1 MENDSSAL
9 AVPSPA
15 IGNPRGLP
23 TTLLTLFWSPST
35 AFQTLREKRW
45 WFVPFLLCVATAILF
60 ELATSRYRMEDL
72 KQEIKSD
79 PSYSAEEV
87 GRRLGNIDR
96 QATAGVSLWKLGL
109 ATTVLTA
116 GHAFKLFG
124 LALVVWLPLQ
134 LYATRITYMTIVSVC
149 SFIFLIK
156 IPEALLSG
164 LLIRL
169 KETTRVF
176 LGPASLLPPDSYRS
190 PLFHVLDRLDVFS
203 IWMAILLAMA
213 LPIVAELPRKKAA
226 QLVAYLW
233 IAWLLEGA
241 LLGNLVGIA

>member
-1 MENDSSAL
+1 
-9 AVPSPA
+9 
-15 IGNPRGLP
+15 
-23 TTLLTLFWSPST
+23 
-35 AFQTLREKRW
+35 
-45 WFVPFLLCVATAILF
+45 
-60 ELATSRYRMEDL
+60 MEDF
-72 KQEIKSD
+72 KQDIKSD
-79 PSYSAEEV
+79 PSYSSEEV
-87 GRRLGNIDR
+87 GRRLANIDT
-96 QATAGVSLWKLGL
+96 QATAGASLWQLSL
-109 ATTVLTA
+109 ATTAVATQA
-116 GHAFKLFG
+116 AKLFG

-134 LYATRITYMTIVSVC
+134 LCATRITYMTIVSVC

>member
-9 AVPSPA
+9 AVPAPA
-15 IGNPRGLP
+15 IGNHGGLL

-35 AFQTLREKRW
+35 AFHTLREKRW
-45 WFVPFLLCVATAILF
+45 WFVPFLLCAATAVLF
-60 ELATSRYRMEDL
+60 EFATSHYRMEDL
-72 KQEIKSD
+72 KQDIKSD
-79 PSYSAEEV
+79 PSYSSEEV
-87 GRRLGNIDR
+87 GRRLANIER
-96 QATAGVSLWKLGL
+96 QATGGVSLWQLGL
-109 ATTVLTA
+109 ATTTLAA
-116 GHAFKLFG
+116 GHAAKMFG

-169 KETTRVF
+169 KGTTRVF
-176 LGPASLLPPDSYRS
+176 LGPAALLPSDWFGS
-190 PLFHVLDRLDVFS
+190 PLFSLLERLDIFS

-213 LPIVAELPRKKAA
+213 LPIVAELPRKKATMI
-226 QLVAYLW
+226 VVYLW
-233 IAWLLEGA
+233 VVWLLEGA
-241 LLGNLVGIA
+241 LLGNLFRIV